1 VIDISR
7 RIEPGMT
14 IYPGDPPLVIEAALS
29 RANGDVANVT
39 RLELGTHTGT
49 HVDAPVHFL
58 DGAAGVE
65 AIPLDAL
72 IGPAHVADAGA
83 PNGALDAA
91 AVRALDLPADAR
103 RVLLRGAPD
112 HGLAGDAARL
122 LVERGV
128 RLVGIDCLTIG
139 DEDAHRALLEA
150 GVVVLEGLDLTRAAP
165 GPWRLLCLPL
175 LIPGA
180 DGAPARAVL
189 EPLPDG

>member
-14 IYPGDPPLVIEAALS
+14 IYPGDPPLEMELALS
-29 RANGDVANVT
+29 RARGDLANVT

-65 AIPLDAL
+65 ALPLDAL
-72 IGPAHVADAGA
+72 IGPAVVADAGA
-83 PNGALDAA
+83 PSVALDAA
-91 AVRALDLPADAR
+91 ALRALDLPADAR
-103 RVLLRGAPD
+103 RVLLKGAPEG
-112 HGLAGDAARL
+112 GLAGDAARL
-122 LVERGV
+122 LVGRGV
-128 RLVGIDCLTIG
+128 RLVGVDRLSVG
-139 DEDAHRALLEA
+139 DEEAHRVLLEA
-150 GVVVLEGLDLTRAAP
+150 GVVVLEGLELSRAAS
-165 GPWRLLCLPL
+165 GPWHLVCLPL

-189 EPLPDG
+189 QPPPDG